1 MSEVQR
7 HAVSRS
13 GMRYPSGT
21 GRSSLPPTGRD
32 ALPALATAAAASL
45 LASSC
50 CFLPLVLVSV
60 GLSGAWLGHLR
71 VLQPYSP
78 ILISISIAALA
89 LAGRSLF
96 SSRSRSTTSC
106 SVGSVAARP
115 SFKTAFWLIAALT
128 LILLVMPVVAPW
140 FY

>member
-1 MSEVQR
+1 MSEVQQ
-7 HAVSRS
+7 HAARRS
-13 GMRYPSGT
+13 DMRYPSGT
-21 GRSSLPPTGRD
+21 ARSSLPPTGRD
-32 ALPALATAAAASL
+32 ALPALATAAAAAL

-50 CFLPLVLVSV
+50 CLLPLVLVSV

-71 VLQPYSP
+71 ALQPYSP
-78 ILISISIAALA
+78 IFITIAITALL

-96 SSRSRSTTSC
+96 SSRSRSTASC

-115 SFKTAFWLIAALT
+115 LFKTAFWLIAALT

>member
-1 MSEVQR
+1 MSEVQQ
-7 HAVSRS
+7 HAVRRS
-13 GMRYPSGT
+13 GTRYPSGT
-21 GRSSLPPTGRD
+21 AGSPPPTGRD
-32 ALPALATAAAASL
+32 ALSALVTAAVASL

-50 CFLPLVLVSV
+50 CLLPLVLVSV

-78 ILISISIAALA
+78 IFISIAIAALV

-96 SSRSRSTTSC
+96 PFRSTASC
-106 SVGSVAARP
+106 GVSSAAGRP
-115 SFKTAFWLIAALT
+115 FYKATFWIIAAVT

>member
-1 MSEVQR
+1 MSEVQQ
-7 HAVSRS
+7 HAVR
-13 GMRYPSGT
+13 PSGT
-21 GRSSLPPTGRD
+21 AHSSPPPTGRD
-32 ALPALATAAAASL
+32 AVSALAAAAAASL

-50 CFLPLVLVSV
+50 CLLPLALVSV
-60 GLSGAWLGHLR
+60 GFSGAWLGHLR

-78 ILISISIAALA
+78 IFISIAIAALV

-96 SSRSRSTTSC
+96 SRRGRSTASC

-115 SFKTAFWLIAALT
+115 LFKTAFWLIAALT
-128 LILLVMPVVAPW
+128 LILLVIPVVAPW